1 MEAYYG
7 IDSMG
12 LVWYSDSGASS
23 VITTSTVNS
32 EIYAKLSFKQPDV
45 RAVYIDWDDG
55 TSNKKTESN
64 YQWVQTTEPVQDI
77 VVSHTYNKSGTFNPV
92 VQSINS
98 D

>member
-55 TSNKKTESN
+55 EDNSPEKRNVSNTVKKLVASN
-64 YQWVQTTEPVQDI
+64 QQWKCNYCI
-77 VVSHTYNKSGTFNPV
+77 KSE
-92 VQSINS
+92 
-98 D
+98 